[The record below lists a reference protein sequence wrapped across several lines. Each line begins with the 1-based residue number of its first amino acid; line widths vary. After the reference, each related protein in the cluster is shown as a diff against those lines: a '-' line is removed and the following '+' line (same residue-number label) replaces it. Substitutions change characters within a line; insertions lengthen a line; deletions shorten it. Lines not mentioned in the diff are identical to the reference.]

1 MSREIITAIL
11 KVPDEKW
18 WESIFRRDPM
28 YDRLDSLQKDRFTI
42 CGLKCGQDYA
52 DEVLNHFQ
60 CKKLSEI
67 VKALGVD
74 IIYKTTY
81 GIDGLLV
88 FAQFSA
94 PKTIILFSK
103 NLEMFEE
110 YKKREQI
117 DNLPISLNLEEL
129 LIAHELFHYFEENDP
144 KLAHHEIR
152 FESFKFGPIKL
163 NSKLIAVS
171 EIAAMSFARRITNTL
186 VNPCVLDILLQLP
199 HNYERAVGNLNI
211 VLEDPGK
218 VMLAPI
224 AICENRLRGNE

>member
-1 MSREIITAIL
+1 MSREIIKAIL
-11 KVPDEKW
+11 EVPDERW

-28 YDRLDSLQKDRFTI
+28 YDRLDSSQKNHFTI

-52 DEVLNHFQ
+52 DEILNRFKG
-60 CKKLSEI
+60 KKLPEI

-74 IIYKTTY
+74 VTYQTTY

-103 NLEMFEE
+103 NLELFED
-110 YKKREQI
+110 YKKRVQI
-117 DNLPISLNLEEL
+117 DNLPLSLNIEEL
-129 LIAHELFHYFEENDP
+129 LIAHELFHFFEENDP
-144 KLAHHEIR
+144 KLANYEIR

-199 HNYERAVGNLNI
+199 HNYERAVGNLSI
-211 VLEDPGK
+211 VSKDPVK
-218 VMLAPI
+218 VMLTSAQD
-224 AICENRLRGNE
+224 LRK